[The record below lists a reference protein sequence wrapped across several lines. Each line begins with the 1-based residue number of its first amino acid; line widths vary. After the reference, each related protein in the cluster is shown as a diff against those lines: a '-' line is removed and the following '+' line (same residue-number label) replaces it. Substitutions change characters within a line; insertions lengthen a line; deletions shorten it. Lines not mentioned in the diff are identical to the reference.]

1 MNGNII
7 NLQIFGLRLYKLIR
21 KFLYVIFRKSDS
33 FQRFSL
39 SELNQINYIFTE
51 IIRKSLVFR

>member
-39 SELNQINYIFTE
+39 SELNQIN
-51 IIRKSLVFR
+51 